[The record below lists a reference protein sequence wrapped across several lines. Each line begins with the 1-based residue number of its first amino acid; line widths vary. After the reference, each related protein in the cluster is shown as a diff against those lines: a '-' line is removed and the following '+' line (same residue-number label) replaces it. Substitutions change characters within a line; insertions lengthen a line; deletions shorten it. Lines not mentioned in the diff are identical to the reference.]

1 VDGRA
6 ERGIAMD
13 DWTIRKAHGESIIPD
28 AAAET
33 DASAMAE
40 RGEAKGSTPPFNR
53 FPTKVGD
60 DWETV
65 GPVMSAGSRHDGG
78 QRRRSSVFRDLG
90 YPLIVFF
97 KGDPCDPSEDFD
109 GRGHEA
115 AQGDHVPSRS
125 NCDRRQV

>member
-1 VDGRA
+1 MRLTSVFKNLHVGRGRQTSRLSPSAGENRVKILTPRSGRERAPTIRFGQVADVAGRA

-40 RGEAKGSTPPFNR
+40 RGQAKGSTPPFNR

-60 DWETV
+60 DWETF
-65 GPVMSAGSRHDGG
+65 GPVMSSGVVA
-78 QRRRSSVFRDLG
+78 
-90 YPLIVFF
+90 
-97 KGDPCDPSEDFD
+97 
-109 GRGHEA
+109 
-115 AQGDHVPSRS
+115 
-125 NCDRRQV
+125 